1 MSARTLL
8 TFEQFEQLP
17 DDGLTHQLL
26 EGELLSAP
34 PFRVRHVVVRQNLAD
49 ALRSFV
55 KERRLGVVYIRAA
68 FKLSP
73 RTLLQP
79 DVSLL
84 RTAQVERADPDGYY
98 DGAPAIAIE
107 VASESNTA
115 AELDRKMEQ
124 YFAHGAEEVWVVY
137 PETHRIRLHFPDGT
151 SRTAGEQLE
160 SDSLPG
166 WSTPASAVFPT

>member
-1 MSARTLL
+1 LL

-26 EGELLSAP
+26 EGELISVP

-49 ALRSFV
+49 ALRPFV
-55 KERRLGVVYIRAA
+55 EERRWGVLYVRAV

-73 RTLLQP
+73 RTFLEP
-79 DVSLL
+79 DVSFV
-84 RTAQVERADPDGYY
+84 RTEQIERSDPDGYY
-98 DGAPAIAIE
+98 DGSPAIAIE

-137 PETHRIRLHFPDGT
+137 PETRRIRLHFPDGT

-166 WSTPASAVFPT
+166 WSAPASAVFPT

>member
-26 EGELLSAP
+26 EGELISAP

-55 KERRLGVVYIRAA
+55 EERRLGVAYVRAA

-79 DVSLL
+79 DVSFI
-84 RTAQVERADPDGYY
+84 RTAQLERADPDGY
-98 DGAPAIAIE
+98 DEGSPAIAIE
-107 VASESNTA
+107 VAAESNTA
-115 AELDRKMEQ
+115 AELDRKMEL

-137 PETHRIRLHFPDGT
+137 PETRRVRLHFPDGT
-151 SRTAGEQLE
+151 SRTACDELQSG
-160 SDSLPG
+160 SLPG
-166 WSTPASAVFPT
+166 WSAPATAVFPT